1 MAPSG
6 GEKPAAHDAQP
17 ELRLSR
23 PGMLSLSKA
32 SSCRLAEAHWAAQ
45 VSVPRTLVAP
55 REPVELV
62 HKNVAVVG
70 EVACSGLTSPP
81 LEAFDQLRQPC
92 LPKVDD
98 THGVSGRT
106 LCNREH
112 RDLEEQGAVKG
123 FEHTDITLPFLP
135 QVVSVQEQERA
146 STGQLLLED
155 RRRNMSVERFGD
167 LPLPPNVF
175 PRNRATRSVPSA
187 PSGDGVALVVRQSPL
202 VWRRAATEGKC
213 SWDRPGKEPVP
224 NSEQLPVSLRCSVTA
239 GLQGGDSGD
248 TLTSSLPTSV
258 FVIVNEGTSIP
269 KDGIEF
275 DIPREKLERVSVT
288 LLDAVRRLHF
298 NSGHPP
304 NRELERIVRLSGGSE
319 EAILVVK
326 GLHCTICK
334 KSTGTKLPRPGR
346 VRDDLGQFNEVVL
359 ADILHVKDA
368 DAEGHDY
375 MVILDEGT
383 SYGIVRRIDGHT
395 QETSSKRW
403 KTDG

>member
-6 GEKPAAHDAQP
+6 AEKPAAHDAQP

-70 EVACSGLTSPP
+70 EVACSSLTSLP

-175 PRNRATRSVPSA
+175 PRNRATRPAPSA

-224 NSEQLPVSLRCSVTA
+224 NSEQLPVSRRCHRA
-239 GLQGGDSGD
+239 D
-248 TLTSSLPTSV
+248 
-258 FVIVNEGTSIP
+258 VIVNEGTSVP

-304 NRELERIVRLSGGSE
+304 NRELERIVRLSGGPE